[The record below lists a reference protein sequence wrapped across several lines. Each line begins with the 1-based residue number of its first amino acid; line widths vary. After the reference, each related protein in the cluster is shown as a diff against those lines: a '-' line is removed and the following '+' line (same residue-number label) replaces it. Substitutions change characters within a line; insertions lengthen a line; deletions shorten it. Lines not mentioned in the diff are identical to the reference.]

1 MATDHIVD
9 DMRNTKNPEVLSL
22 SPHPVTGRLIDSH
35 PGVRTRPM
43 QVLVLGASRTGTVSI
58 MAALEQLGYNPYH
71 MAKGKT
77 PNQPLDSTQHLSH
90 PLSQHAPPNSHESPQ
105 TQLQPLD

>member
-1 MATDHIVD
+1 MSTESLLR
-9 DMRNTKNPEVLSL
+9 DMRNTKNPEVLKL
-22 SPHPVTGRLIDSH
+22 SPHPITGRLIDSH

-71 MAKGKT
+71 MAKGKIERPVMIT
-77 PNQPLDSTQHLSH
+77 TAYENIR
-90 PLSQHAPPNSHESPQ
+90 
-105 TQLQPLD
+105 

>member
-1 MATDHIVD
+1 MATETILH
-9 DMRNTKNPEVLSL
+9 DMRNTRNPEVLNL

-71 MAKGKT
+71 MAKGKIS
-77 PNQPLDSTQHLSH
+77 NQAL
-90 PLSQHAPPNSHESPQ
+90 
-105 TQLQPLD
+105 

>member
-1 MATDHIVD
+1 MATESVVQ
-9 DMRNTKNPEVLSL
+9 DMRNTRNAEVLTL

-71 MAKGKT
+71 MAKGKSRRNLQTASTAQPKALT
-77 PNQPLDSTQHLSH
+77 PFTQ
-90 PLSQHAPPNSHESPQ
+90 QQ
-105 TQLQPLD
+105 

>member
-1 MATDHIVD
+1 MATETILH
-9 DMRNTKNPEVLSL
+9 DMRNTKNPEVLNL

-71 MAKGKT
+71 MAKGKSS
-77 PNQPLDSTQHLSH
+77 NQALH
-90 PLSQHAPPNSHESPQ
+90 PTKSSAITH
-105 TQLQPLD
+105 

>member
-1 MATDHIVD
+1 MATDSIVQ

-43 QVLVLGASRTGTVSI
+43 KVLVLGSSRTGTVSI

-71 MAKGKT
+71 MAKGK
-77 PNQPLDSTQHLSH
+77 LSH
-90 PLSQHAPPNSHESPQ
+90 QATKIKTRVYDTH
-105 TQLQPLD
+105 

>member
-1 MATDHIVD
+1 MATETVVQ
-9 DMRNTKNPEVLSL
+9 DMRNTKNAEVLTL

-58 MAALEQLGYNPYH
+58 MTALEQLGYNPYH
-71 MAKGKT
+71 MAKGKKRYRATT
-77 PNQPLDSTQHLSH
+77 PEKFH
-90 PLSQHAPPNSHESPQ
+90 
-105 TQLQPLD
+105 

>member
-1 MATDHIVD
+1 MATESVVQ
-9 DMRNTKNPEVLSL
+9 DMRNTRNAEVLTL

-71 MAKGKT
+71 MAKGKSQRNLQTASTAQPKALT
-77 PNQPLDSTQHLSH
+77 PFTQ
-90 PLSQHAPPNSHESPQ
+90 QQ
-105 TQLQPLD
+105 

>member
-1 MATDHIVD
+1 MATASVVQ
-9 DMRNTKNPEVLSL
+9 DMRNTRNAEVLTL
-22 SPHPVTGRLIDSH
+22 SPHPVTRRLIDSH

-71 MAKGKT
+71 MAKGKQRRTVQTASIAHPKALT
-77 PNQPLDSTQHLSH
+77 PLTQ
-90 PLSQHAPPNSHESPQ
+90 QQ
-105 TQLQPLD
+105 

>member
-1 MATDHIVD
+1 MSTDYMID
-9 DMRNTKNPEVLSL
+9 NMRKTKNPEVLSL
-22 SPHPVTGRLIDSH
+22 SPHPITGRLIDSH

-71 MAKGKT
+71 MAKGMIPKPKGRPHSTTT
-77 PNQPLDSTQHLSH
+77 P
-90 PLSQHAPPNSHESPQ
+90 
-105 TQLQPLD
+105 

>member
-1 MATDHIVD
+1 MSTEYMVD
-9 DMRNTKNPEVLSL
+9 QLRKTKNPEVLSL
-22 SPHPVTGRLIDSH
+22 SPHPITGRLIDSH

-77 PNQPLDSTQHLSH
+77 PNHLPGSYN
-90 PLSQHAPPNSHESPQ
+90 A
-105 TQLQPLD
+105 

>member
-1 MATDHIVD
+1 MSTESLLR
-9 DMRNTKNPEVLSL
+9 DMRNTKNPEVLKL
-22 SPHPVTGRLIDSH
+22 SPHPITGRLIDSH

-71 MAKGKT
+71 MAKGKIERPVMIT
-77 PNQPLDSTQHLSH
+77 TTYENTR
-90 PLSQHAPPNSHESPQ
+90 
-105 TQLQPLD
+105 

>member
-1 MATDHIVD
+1 MATESVVQ
-9 DMRNTKNPEVLSL
+9 DMRNTRNAEVLTL

-43 QVLVLGASRTGTVSI
+43 QVLILGASRTGTVSI

-71 MAKGKT
+71 MAKGKSQRNLQTASTAQPKALT
-77 PNQPLDSTQHLSH
+77 PFTQ
-90 PLSQHAPPNSHESPQ
+90 QQ
-105 TQLQPLD
+105 